1 LRKGLASEKAMDI
14 EKRSME
20 MIEQEVGEHGYNE
33 LEWIIVRRVIHATA
47 DFDFAKQNAI
57 IFHKDAISSALN
69 AIANR
74 CTIVGDSDIVLAAL
88 NKKSLNDFGL
98 RCICKISDA
107 PVASEAKQLNKT
119 RAEIAMRKAAADIN
133 NGIVA
138 IGNAPTALYEVIR
151 MVKEG
156 VVKPALII
164 GIPVGFVSAVE
175 SKEELLSVNVP
186 YITNK
191 GRKGGST
198 VAASII
204 NALFN
209 MYRDKI

>member
-1 LRKGLASEKAMDI
+1 LASEKAIDI

-20 MIEQEVGEHGYNE
+20 MIEQEVGEHSYNE

-57 IFHKDAISSALN
+57 IFHKDAIKSALQ
-69 AIANR
+69 AIKNKCA
-74 CTIVGDSDIVLAAL
+74 IVGDSDIVLAGL
-88 NKKSLNDFGL
+88 NKKSLQDYGI
-98 RCICKISDA
+98 RAVCYISDPA
-107 PVASEAKQLNKT
+107 IADEAKKMNKT
-119 RAEIAMRKAAADIN
+119 RAEVSMRKAVKDIN

-138 IGNAPTALYEVIR
+138 IGNAPTALYEIIK
-151 MVKEG
+151 MVRENA
-156 VVKPALII
+156 VKPALII

-175 SKEELLSVNVP
+175 SKEELLTVNLP
-186 YITNK
+186 YITNR

-209 MYRDKI
+209 IYRDKI